1 MAAKLKI
8 EDGMKRLQEIVAKLE
23 NGEETLE
30 EAMKRFEEGA
40 KLSARCYEMLDK
52 AEQKVTEL
60 EKLPGKE
67 ENDHEGDL

>member
-1 MAAKLKI
+1 MAAKFKF
-8 EDGMKRLQEIVAKLE
+8 EDGMKRFVRLAKLE

-30 EAMKRFEEGA
+30 EAMKLFEEGA

>member
-1 MAAKLKI
+1 MSVAAKLKF

-30 EAMKRFEEGA
+30 EAMKLFE
-40 KLSARCYEMLDK
+40 RCYEMLDK